1 MANYKPIPE
10 IFNMISSA
18 KTHLEKVKV
27 LKENRNPMV
36 DLLLELAFS
45 KDIVINL
52 PEGKPP
58 ITLTGEANLFNAY
71 LLYSNRKTI
80 EMFINDNSSH
90 IPEVKREQLFI
101 DLLENL
107 DPSEADL
114 LCEIKDKNLT
124 SYPGITKKVIEKVYP
139 NWTLI

>member
-124 SYPGITKKVIEKVYP
+124 SYSGITKKVIEKVYP
-139 NWTLI
+139 DWTLV

>member
-114 LCEIKDKNLT
+114 LCEVKDKNLT
-124 SYPGITKKVIEKVYP
+124 SYSGITKKVIEKVYP
-139 NWTLI
+139 DWTLV